1 MTKAQKLK
9 QELEE
14 ARSSFNKAWVDEKR
28 FDEELFATVR
38 RLEKEHG
45 DAFLAEARQIDQ
57 TIGTGAGAMQNRMA
71 SIDPET
77 REAVRITET
86 ADLGVMV
93 GNLLSHRN
101 TGGAEAEAQAAW
113 GIRGDQI
120 PLAMI
125 TELRVTDAPANAGS
139 SQPPVLAYQFPASI
153 GEFANIGRPRVA
165 SGQHVYPSVTGASA
179 ASRPAEAGVVAIAD
193 ATLRGELISPSR
205 IQAWTTISVEDRAKF
220 DGLGA
225 AVAAHLAGAV
235 AKGYDDQAL
244 AAFFLDAN
252 LTEPVD
258 PGAASTYANYASGL
272 HAGVDGRYAASTAAV
287 KMLIG
292 EETYI
297 DAAEIYRV
305 AQSPESITDRIA
317 RISGGLMVSASVP
330 DAAANIQ
337 NALLIRGM
345 GQMAVQPLWDG
356 LTLEDM
362 YTESEKG
369 EIKFTVIGLAG
380 FSIQQPSAYAWQK
393 YNLS

>member
-9 QELEE
+9 GELEE
-14 ARSSFNKAWVDEKR
+14 ARAAFNKVWTDAAK
-28 FDEELFATVR
+28 FDEALFATVR
-38 RLEKEHG
+38 RLEKEYG
-45 DAFLAEARQIDQ
+45 DVFEDEAR
-57 TIGTGAGAMQNRMA
+57 TIERSVTGADAGQHRMA
-71 SIDPET
+71 SLDPET

-93 GNLLSHRN
+93 GNILSHRN

-113 GIRGDQI
+113 GIQGNQI
-120 PLAMI
+120 PLAML
-125 TELRVTDAPANAGS
+125 TELRATDAPANSGS

-153 GEFANIGRPRVA
+153 GEFANIGRPRVPA
-165 SGQHVYPSVTGASA
+165 GQHVYPSITGASVA
-179 ASRPAEAGVVAIAD
+179 GRPAEAGVVATSD

-205 IQAWTTISVEDRAKF
+205 VQAWTTISVEDRAKF

-244 AAFFLDAN
+244 SAFFLAAN
-252 LTEPVD
+252 LTEPNA

-272 HAGVDGRYAASTAAV
+272 HAGVDGRYAPSTAMV
-287 KMLIG
+287 KLLIG
-292 EETYI
+292 EATYT
-297 DAAEIYRV
+297 DGAEIYRV
-305 AQSPESITDRIA
+305 AQSTESIMDRIA
-317 RISGGLMVSASVP
+317 RISGGLMVSDTVP
-330 DAAANIQ
+330 AAAANIQ

-356 LTLEDM
+356 LSLEDM
-362 YTESEKG
+362 YSESDKG
-369 EIKFTVIGLAG
+369 EVKFTMVGLSG